1 MGEYVV
7 AALGAVGITF
17 RMRMAG
23 AGRRQRL
30 EAQALQVARA
40 ADVPRIGNDEAAGF
54 VKLMKSL
61 ALVGGGWTRARHG
74 NLRDVAVGQA
84 CHGGATGKSAFA
96 NAIDQVLSRSA
107 TWARYFSYS
116 ARVIRPPSRATRS
129 WSRFD
134 SEACTSS
141 TRFHAASGA
150 CDPGCGTYSDSAT
163 LR

>member
-1 MGEYVV
+1 MTKQPASCSLRKVLRLSAVDGREPGMGISVV
-7 AALGAVGITF
+7 LQQAKPAMAA
-17 RMRMAG
+17 
-23 AGRRQRL
+23 RL
-30 EAQALQVARA
+30 
-40 ADVPRIGNDEAAGF
+40 
-54 VKLMKSL
+54 K
-61 ALVGGGWTRARHG
+61 
-74 NLRDVAVGQA
+74 
-84 CHGGATGKSAFA
+84 KSAFPESV
-96 NAIDQVLSRSA
+96 DQALSLSVTCA
-107 TWARYFSYS
+107 MYFSYS